1 LELVASFQFTSP
13 MADEE
18 AVTADLL
25 GSTDLASIPELWGG
39 SHDTTAAHSGQ
50 PAMGC
55 CGLCLMTHHD
65 GDLGHRQVVLHRVC
79 CRTVK
84 SSEEAKSN
92 V

>member
-1 LELVASFQFTSP
+1 MP
-13 MADEE
+13 
-18 AVTADLL
+18 VTADLL
-25 GSTDLASIPELWGG
+25 GSTDLASIPSFLGS

-55 CGLCLMTHHD
+55 CGLCLMTH
-65 GDLGHRQVVLHRVC
+65 RTVIWVTVCSPRIVVC